1 MTAGLPSPWTHNV
14 ICGIIATAL
23 YRMGTGLYMMTV
35 LPSFLLLV
43 GGNKFD
49 VGFAEGLQ
57 GLANLVSA
65 MPAGYIADKWSRRAC
80 IRIGNC
86 LSLLS
91 AGCLLLAVITAK
103 PKDFVPFVLLCAAL
117 ALQGVCDGIING
129 PLVALMDDS
138 CPAGRR
144 SDVESMNASVGGV
157 AAAVGPLLGLFV
169 FAATGNSWSPFSMKV
184 VIVVGVFLSLIATVP
199 CLLMHDRYALGESSE
214 AVHLQHNLVES
225 QRLRS
230 DKSTCFGLV
239 TVPRVR
245 LVMFINELILTFGA
259 GMTVKFFP
267 VFFKEEG
274 HIQPVLL
281 QAVFASLYFLAGIGT
296 LVANRLSKKFGRL
309 QVIICG
315 YCIGISCTM
324 LLGLLRPYYTVPAVM
339 LPIFLTRCTCQWSCT
354 PLLGSI
360 IADYTPKATRGRWKA
375 LSSISVAGWSGSAA
389 VGGWLIDQT
398 GFGST
403 FVITGCIQAFS
414 IPTLCLLLPLVA
426 KESELTSDNGRAL
439 IDSEVSLQETSTG

>member
-1 MTAGLPSPWTHNV
+1 
-14 ICGIIATAL
+14 
-23 YRMGTGLYMMTV
+23 
-35 LPSFLLLV
+35 
-43 GGNKFD
+43 
-49 VGFAEGLQ
+49 
-57 GLANLVSA
+57 
-65 MPAGYIADKWSRRAC
+65 
-80 IRIGNC
+80 
-86 LSLLS
+86 
-91 AGCLLLAVITAK
+91 
-103 PKDFVPFVLLCAAL
+103 
-117 ALQGVCDGIING
+117 
-129 PLVALMDDS
+129 
-138 CPAGRR
+138 
-144 SDVESMNASVGGV
+144 
-157 AAAVGPLLGLFV
+157 
-169 FAATGNSWSPFSMKV
+169 
-184 VIVVGVFLSLIATVP
+184 
-199 CLLMHDRYALGESSE
+199 
-214 AVHLQHNLVES
+214 
-225 QRLRS
+225 
-230 DKSTCFGLV
+230 
-239 TVPRVR
+239 
-245 LVMFINELILTFGA
+245 MFINELILTFGA

-274 HIQPVLL
+274 HIQPILL

-439 IDSEVSLQETSTG
+439 IDSEVNRLDPASPGECFEPSSGGEVRRQLVSSPGETKLEHAGEGSASEGEVRHGPTASSGEVSDGELEAKEDSDACSSGEVDSLT